1 LIKLIKN
8 ELSKIFLRK
17 NVYIMLAVVISFV
30 FYSNYILREKNQVNN
45 PYASNLPDI
54 KIFEES
60 LNKIDPDTS
69 PEQYIRMKNSLD
81 SVKLVSNYP
90 ENTWQRNILTNG
102 IHFKYITAINQYAF
116 GKEKDEEKMIEAMKE
131 YDEFV
136 AKLDNDNWKGIIKE
150 EISLQEKELKKLRD
164 SLLTADIDSVDKIER
179 NIALLEVTIDSY
191 NIRLDKEINY
201 IGDYLDKAV
210 ISYIKYSQSIVNT
223 SPDAF
228 RNEYNYKQQLQ
239 AYIEEL
245 TISNYIIENNI
256 DTLSKSFHPSISA
269 TIYEQYD
276 IFILILI
283 LLISGGIISE
293 EFSKGTIK
301 LLLVRP
307 HSRTKILLSKYITAL
322 LIIIFSYFVV
332 AISQVAIEWI
342 LSGTTNFST
351 EVAIYNFTTY
361 TVNTHN
367 IFIFILIDFLHYIP
381 VYIILTTL
389 SFAIS
394 TVFTSTTLGITLP
407 VVGMLGGTAINYTVM
422 RRQIIS
428 LKYFITL
435 NWDFPVYINGRLPQ
449 LEGITWQ
456 FSMFITI
463 LYLVAL
469 LLVTFIEFKRKNITN
484 I

>member
-1 LIKLIKN
+1 MIKLIKN

-17 NVYIMLAVVISFV
+17 NVYIMIAVVISFI
-30 FYSNYILREKNQVNN
+30 FYSNYILRDKNLVND

-60 LNKIDPDTS
+60 LAKINPDTA

-81 SVKLVSNYP
+81 SVKLVASYS
-90 ENTWQRNILTNG
+90 EKTWQRNILTTG
-102 IHFKYITAINQYAF
+102 IHFKYITTINQYAF
-116 GKEKDEEKMIEAMKE
+116 GLEKDEEKMLEAIKE
-131 YDEFV
+131 YDTFV
-136 AKLDNDNWKGIIKE
+136 AKLDNNNWKGIIND
-150 EISLQEKELKKLRD
+150 EISLQEKNLKELRD
-164 SLLTADIDSVDKIER
+164 SLLTADIESVDKIKH
-179 NIALLEVTIDSY
+179 NIASLEITIEAY

-201 IGDYLDKAV
+201 TSDYLDKAV

-223 SPDAF
+223 TPDTF

-239 AYIEEL
+239 SYVEEV
-245 TISNYIIENNI
+245 TISKYIIDNDI
-256 DTLSKSFHPSISA
+256 DTLSKNFHPSPSA

-283 LLISGGIISE
+283 LLISGGIVSE

-307 HSRTKILLSKYITAL
+307 HSRIKILLSKYITAL
-322 LIIIFSYFVV
+322 LMIVFSYFVV
-332 AISQVAIEWI
+332 AIAQVAIEAV
-342 LSGTTNFST
+342 LYGTINFST
-351 EVAIYNFTTY
+351 ELAVYNFNTY
-361 TVNTHN
+361 TVNTYN
-367 IFIFILIDFLHYIP
+367 IFLYMLIDFIHFIP

-407 VVGMLGGTAINYTVM
+407 VIGMLGGTAINYTVM
-422 RRQIIS
+422 RRQMIS

-435 NWDFPVYINGRLPQ
+435 NWDFPIYINGKLPQ
-449 LEGITWQ
+449 LEGMTWQ
-456 FSMFITI
+456 FSLFVT
-463 LYLVAL
+463 LVYLAAL
-469 LLVTFIEFKRKNITN
+469 LLVTFIEFRRKNITN